1 MRSLILALCGLMLQL
16 CANATTIVALW
27 TPDRILMAADS
38 RAIIGTSSSVD
49 TCKIG
54 HSGPTWFAVAGL
66 ITDTASGYALG
77 DSLKQAL
84 ATSAGLTDK
93 VDRLITTVQPKLTT
107 AVAGIEN
114 DSPEQFAEFAT
125 GRPILQAVLA
135 ETANGRP
142 VMATVAFALD
152 GAGAVQPR
160 ATLIDGSDA
169 RGPRLIYAGQQERIR
184 SWLRVHRDWIDGDYA
199 ALVRDL
205 VQLEVDANSPWVGG
219 PVDLVE
225 ITAAGVGPH
234 WLEGKSA
241 CRE

>member
-1 MRSLILALCGLMLQL
+1 MRSLKVALCGAMLQF

-38 RAIIGTSSSVD
+38 RALLGTSAFVD

-54 HSGPTWFAVAGL
+54 HTGSTWFAVAGL
-66 ITDTASGYALG
+66 ITDATSGYALG
-77 DSLKQAL
+77 NSLHQAMS
-84 ATSAGLTDK
+84 TPAGLSDK
-93 VDRLITTVQPKLTT
+93 VDRLITTVQPQLTT
-107 AVAGIEN
+107 AIAGIQK
-114 DSPEQFAEFAT
+114 DSPEQFADFAS

-135 ETANGRP
+135 DTANGRP
-142 VMATVAFALD
+142 VMATISFALD
-152 GAGAVQPR
+152 STGALQPR

-184 SWLRVHRDWIDGDYA
+184 AWLHAHRGWIDGDNA

-219 PVDLVE
+219 PVDVVE
-225 ITAAGVGPH
+225 ITAAGPH
-234 WLEGKSA
+234 WLDTKNA